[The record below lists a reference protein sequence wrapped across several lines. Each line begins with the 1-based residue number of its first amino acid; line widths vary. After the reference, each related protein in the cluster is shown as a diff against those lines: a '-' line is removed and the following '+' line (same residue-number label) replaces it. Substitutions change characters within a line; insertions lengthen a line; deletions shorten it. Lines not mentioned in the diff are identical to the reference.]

1 MVGLEDAAD
10 IPVERYSKGMKQ
22 RLQIAR
28 GLIND
33 PQYLFLDEPTL
44 GLDAPIARELRQTVR
59 QLAADG
65 KGVLLT
71 SHYLTEVEELC
82 SQVYVIDNGRL
93 VADGSPAALKQRTR
107 LDRTVRVQLLALPM
121 AVEQSVRRLAV
132 ELDAQVDIRDVDDMV
147 VVTVSHPSDISGR
160 VAAAVALSGGAILKL
175 ESLEPS
181 LEDAVLALAAQSRA
195 SQEGTYA
202 A

>member
-107 LDRTVRVQLLALPM
+107 LDRTVRVQLPALPM
-121 AVEQSVRRLAV
+121 AVEQSVRGLAV

-160 VAAAVALSGGAILKL
+160 VAAAVALSGGTILKL

>member
-107 LDRTVRVQLLALPM
+107 LDRTVRVQLPALPM
-121 AVEQSVRRLAV
+121 AVEQSVRGLAV